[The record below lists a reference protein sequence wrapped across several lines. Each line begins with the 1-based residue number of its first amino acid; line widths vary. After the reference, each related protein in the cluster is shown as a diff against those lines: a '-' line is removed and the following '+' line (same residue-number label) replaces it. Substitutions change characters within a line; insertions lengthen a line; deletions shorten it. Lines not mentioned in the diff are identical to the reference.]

1 MLLISYLG
9 EAKLKPWGQQHNQ
22 SSRKEQKISSSSQA
36 PSQIYSYQRHFKFIP
51 KGKKKKRR
59 RRKEGE
65 KKKKEGEKKEEE
77 EGNSTFHL
85 DTVHL

>member
-36 PSQIYSYQRHFKFIP
+36 PSQIHSYHRHFKFIP
-51 KGKKKKRR
+51 KGKKKK
-59 RRKEGE
+59 
-65 KKKKEGEKKEEE
+65 KKKDKA
-77 EGNSTFHL
+77 GNLTFHL